1 MERVIL
7 KVKILD
13 TRAKLPTVNNPGEDL
28 AYDLYAIENVVLK
41 PGVPTKV
48 RTGIAATFV
57 PGYDHEHD
65 AKYGLLIRDRSSMA
79 AKGIV
84 VTGGVVD
91 AGYRG
96 EILVVMTNLNFNEY
110 LLRDAQGGGIQLGT
124 VENIAKINKGDKI
137 AQAIPL
143 PVLTSKGVSEVAE
156 LPSSARGQAGFGS
169 SGV

>member
-1 MERVIL
+1 ML
-7 KVKILD
+7 KVRILD
-13 TRAKLPTVNNPGEDL
+13 TRATLPTVSNPGEDL
-28 AYDLYAIENVVLK
+28 GYDLYAIQNEFLV
-41 PGVPTKV
+41 PGVPTKI
-48 RTGIAATFV
+48 RTGVSALYSLPESSSEYNV
-57 PGYDHEHD
+57 PF
-65 AKYGLLIRDRSSMA
+65 GLLIRDRSSMA

-96 EILVVMTNLNFNEY
+96 EIIVVLTLSQRFDDRYPHESQ
-110 LLRDAQGGGIQLGT
+110 LFDPEGAVFVGQGY
-124 VENIAKINKGDKI
+124 KINKGDKI
-137 AQAIPL
+137 AQAIPI

>member
-1 MERVIL
+1 ML
-7 KVKILD
+7 LVKILD
-13 TRAKLPTVNNPGEDL
+13 TRATLPTVNNPGEDL
-28 AYDLYAIENVVLK
+28 AYDLYAIENVTLN

-48 RTGIAATFV
+48 RTGIAAVYSFPEASSESNV
-57 PGYDHEHD
+57 PF
-65 AKYGLLIRDRSSMA
+65 GLLIRDRSSMA
-79 AKGIV
+79 AKGII

-96 EILVVMTNLNFNEY
+96 EILVVLTNIP
-110 LLRDAQGGGIQLGT
+110 QGGTPYLPQYIT
-124 VENIAKINKGDKI
+124 KGQKI

-143 PVLTSKGVSEVAE
+143 PVLTGKGVSEVAE